1 MMFITP
7 SGTPASEQISAN
19 KRAVKEVYSAGLR
32 TTVLPAAKA
41 GAIFQANISNG
52 KFQGIIWPHTPIG
65 SICWILLLYI
75 CASPA

>member
-41 GAIFQANISNG
+41 GAIFRQHQQWEVPRYYLATYPYWLHMLDFALIY
-52 KFQGIIWPHTPIG
+52 
-65 SICWILLLYI
+65 L
-75 CASPA
+75 